1 MQKYRTDPYVRDR
14 ILEFLGA
21 RPGSGPTAVWLK
33 TLDPDPDALP
43 RRLPVSE
50 VESALEHGAE
60 LERSLWDTHSL
71 IAHLDIEHVDFDG
84 PETTWASPEEAFRL
98 QRPVVEAVQTLLL
111 ECGIVPLHLLTGRGH
126 HFAWAIDR
134 ESDVARRLEVLG
146 WRRRQMPS
154 SDLDTVGPDLGSA
167 WHGLGMVMEF
177 LAQEVLVRAARATA
191 VPLALT
197 AVEVGPGSRG
207 RQIVSLDVSEYGDP
221 LHLRTIRVP
230 YGPYLKR
237 ERLARA
243 RGESEETPLLAIP
256 LHEMDE
262 ATALRLMTDPAQ
274 VALLARRASAGIPDR
289 TEGME
294 NLLSRYRNSP
304 LHAFHRWHY
313 EGRAATTSE
322 LPGLPPCV
330 EEVLEPTERVLKPAG
345 MQLVV
350 RTLLAEGWPSHHI
363 ADLVAERMRDLLPDP
378 PPFDPQTRADF
389 YVRMFAGLIVTG
401 GDRLLDY
408 NCTSTQEKG
417 YCPGC
422 PCGMNLADL
431 GEELRL
437 KVEHG
442 WPAAMRSA
450 HR

>member
-14 ILEFLGA
+14 ILEYLGA
-21 RPGSGPTAVWLK
+21 RPGAGPTAVWLK
-33 TLDPDPDALP
+33 TLAPDPDAWP

-50 VESALEHGAE
+50 VESALEQGAE
-60 LERSLWDTHSL
+60 IERSLWDTHSL

-98 QRPVVEAVQTLLL
+98 QRPAVEAVQTLLL

-134 ESDVARRLEVLG
+134 ESDVAHRLETLG
-146 WRRRQMPS
+146 WMRRELPPS
-154 SDLDTVGPDLGSA
+154 YTDTVGPDVGSA
-167 WHGLGMVMEF
+167 WHGLGMVMEY
-177 LAQEVLVRAARATA
+177 LAQEVLIRAAESTD
-191 VPLALT
+191 VPVALT
-197 AVEVGPGSRG
+197 AVEVGPGRRG
-207 RQIVSLDVSEYGDP
+207 RQIVSLDVSEYADP

-243 RGESEETPLLAIP
+243 RGESEDTPLLAIP

-262 ATALRLMTDPAQ
+262 ATALRMMTDPDQ
-274 VALLARRASAGIPDR
+274 VALLARRASAEIPDR
-289 TEGME
+289 TAGMQ
-294 NLLSRYRNSP
+294 NLVSRYRNSR

-313 EGRAATTSE
+313 GAGTAAASE
-322 LPGLPPCV
+322 LPHLPPCV
-330 EEVLEPTERVLKPAG
+330 ESVLEPSERILKPAG

-363 ADLVAERMRDLLPDP
+363 ADLVAERMADLLPTP
-378 PPFDPQTRADF
+378 PPFDPKTRADF
-389 YVRMFAGLIVTG
+389 YVRMFAGLVVTG

-422 PCGMNLADL
+422 PCGINLAEL
-431 GEELRL
+431 AEELRL

-442 WPAAMRSA
+442 WPAAMHPVPR
-450 HR
+450 